1 MKSNANKISIILIIL
16 SFVFAGTSFVFL
28 EKENFTQ
35 SHLFKHLFLDVFFI
49 LTIGLLIRYFIIRS
63 EKVNK
68 FNFEKLKNSNNEIRE
83 AKERYDIVAK
93 ATSDTIWDWNIKNN
107 EFVFNKGIQGIFGYD
122 KEEVGN
128 TPKWWFDRIHPQDII
143 RISISIYGFLEK
155 KSQKWQDEY
164 RFKCKDGSYKYIL
177 ERGFLVFDDNL
188 QAIRMISAMQDI
200 TQQKIEEQR
209 LKLLETVIVNTKDA
223 VIIADADN
231 SDLKIPKIVFVN
243 ESFSIMSG
251 YQYNDVVGQ
260 SPVIFYKENDP
271 ELETLISCLANIQEC
286 EIETLSYKKNGEAY
300 WVQFSMVPVFNAE
313 KIHTHWISIQRDITE
328 RKNQEKEKE
337 QLIKELT
344 QNNKDLRQFSYITSH
359 NLRSPLSNLIG
370 LLKLSEDI
378 VIENQE
384 LKLIVDGFSKSTY
397 LLNETISDL
406 GKVVIIR
413 DNPSIDKQ
421 NVVLFESIENVLDQ
435 IAISVKKTNPLIEIN
450 IKKDAYIYANK
461 AYLESII
468 LNLITNSIK
477 YKSEIRPL
485 KIKIDLVEEET
496 LTTITFQD
504 NGLGIDLVKYK
515 DKIFG
520 LYQKFH
526 NYPDSKG
533 LGLYLVKSQI
543 ESMGGKIEI
552 ESDVDVGTKFSIY
565 FKNPQ

>member
-1 MKSNANKISIILIIL
+1 M
-16 SFVFAGTSFVFL
+16 
-28 EKENFTQ
+28 
-35 SHLFKHLFLDVFFI
+35 FLDVFFI

>member
-1 MKSNANKISIILIIL
+1 
-16 SFVFAGTSFVFL
+16 
-28 EKENFTQ
+28 
-35 SHLFKHLFLDVFFI
+35 
-49 LTIGLLIRYFIIRS
+49 
-63 EKVNK
+63 
-68 FNFEKLKNSNNEIRE
+68 
-83 AKERYDIVAK
+83 
-93 ATSDTIWDWNIKNN
+93 
-107 EFVFNKGIQGIFGYD
+107 
-122 KEEVGN
+122 
-128 TPKWWFDRIHPQDII
+128 
-143 RISISIYGFLEK
+143 
-155 KSQKWQDEY
+155 
-164 RFKCKDGSYKYIL
+164 
-177 ERGFLVFDDNL
+177 
-188 QAIRMISAMQDI
+188 
-200 TQQKIEEQR
+200 
-209 LKLLETVIVNTKDA
+209 
-223 VIIADADN
+223 
-231 SDLKIPKIVFVN
+231 
-243 ESFSIMSG
+243 
-251 YQYNDVVGQ
+251 
-260 SPVIFYKENDP
+260 
-271 ELETLISCLANIQEC
+271 
-286 EIETLSYKKNGEAY
+286 
-300 WVQFSMVPVFNAE
+300 MVPVFNAE

-421 NVVLFESIENVLDQ
+421 NVVLLESIENVLDQ